1 MAFHRMLD
9 VRYGLSQKQIP
20 LKFMS
25 FPLSVDVLWPNVS
38 TTKKKRKQRQKT
50 ETKCLT
56 WCFI

>member
-1 MAFHRMLD
+1 MLD

-38 TTKKKRKQRQKT
+38 TATKKPKT
-50 ETKCLT
+50 KTKN
-56 WCFI
+56 